1 MILQIS
7 RWRLLG
13 RGNNRIYK
21 YKSPCRLYP
30 SNPPVCRYKDARTI
44 FQYSSHHVSGMAI
57 DSRECILSYF
67 WSTTTPTRSRSQNDV
82 LQTFHSSFLTR
93 TTWYSSRINGVIITF
108 LLHLQPNRPNCQ
120 ISFHNVTLSLSP
132 RGSMYHLK
140 FKDRIF
146 RHTLNPSPLQSR
158 IFF

>member
-1 MILQIS
+1 MS
-7 RWRLLG
+7 RWWLLPG

-21 YKSPCRLYP
+21 YKSPCRVVHP
-30 SNPPVCRYKDARTI
+30 SNPPVCRYKDAQTI
-44 FQYSSHHVSGMAI
+44 FQYSSCHVSGMAI

-67 WSTTTPTRSRSQNDV
+67 WSTTTPTPRRSQNDI

-93 TTWYSSRINGVIITF
+93 TTWYSSRINGVNIIF

-120 ISFHNVTLSLSP
+120 ISFHNVTL
-132 RGSMYHLK
+132 Y
-140 FKDRIF
+140 RIF
-146 RHTLNPSPLQSR
+146 RHTLTHPPPQSR